1 MSVKPITVNKEAAE
15 QNKVM
20 TILGYWIFIIAL
32 INMGKGEFEKYH
44 ANQSML
50 LVIFSV
56 VLNIVVQ
63 ILTMILPILGLL
75 GFVVSLAILALAII
89 GSMNVNK
96 LEAKPL
102 PVIGELFTVI
112 KY

>member
-1 MSVKPITVNKEAAE
+1 MSVKPITVDKDAASK
-15 QNKVM
+15 NKVM

-32 INMGKGEFEKYH
+32 VNMKNGEFEKYH
-44 ANQSML
+44 ANQAVI
-50 LVIFSV
+50 LVICAF
-56 VLNIVVQ
+56 VLSLVIS
-63 ILTMILPILGLL
+63 ILSIFVPILSILSYI
-75 GFVVSLAILALAII
+75 VSLGTLALMII
-89 GSMNVNK
+89 GMINVNN